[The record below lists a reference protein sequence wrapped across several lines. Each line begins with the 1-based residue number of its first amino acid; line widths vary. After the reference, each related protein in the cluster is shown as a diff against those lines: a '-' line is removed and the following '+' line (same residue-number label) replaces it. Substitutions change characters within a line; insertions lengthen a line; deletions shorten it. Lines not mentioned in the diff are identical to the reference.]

1 MTLRLDMSIG
11 PVQGFVSQS
20 RRTRDLWGSSYLL
33 AFLSAHAMRGVVEA
47 GGCPVFPAVDD
58 DRLYQ
63 WVCGRREGEAPRIG
77 SLPNHF
83 AVEVE
88 GNASEVAHAGI
99 RSLNDAWERVC
110 SAVWSAFVAPVC
122 HVGNGT
128 EEIWSRQVGSFWE
141 VMWTAGSTSET
152 GGLLARRKRW
162 RTHRLPE
169 EPGDK
174 CTVMHDRQELSGF
187 VRSLDGAKQDAFWQ
201 RVREGRQTGQLDLRD
216 NERLC
221 AIALVKR
228 MFPRVALEALDWKV
242 DASRWPSTVYVGAV
256 PWIRRVS
263 DAVPRQAAA
272 YADAVEQYA
281 DDDAFPMRR
290 PPFGLGALDAGRFP
304 NLDAN
309 YFHRESVMNEQ
320 RCPLREDA
328 SPEAREDAG
337 ESAPAHL
344 RRDRRGRVS
353 RIRPPPTFYALI
365 LLADG
370 DCLGALAGKLGGA
383 TVSKVLSKFT
393 GTVPCLVEQ
402 HEGVAVYAG
411 GDDVLAMVPVSS
423 ALACAQALS
432 DAYREAFSDIDGA
445 DEATLSAA
453 VVFAQVRLPLSQVLG
468 EAHRLL
474 DDVAKDRN
482 GRDSLAVAVLKPGG
496 LYCEWATTWRR
507 RSRDGDAS
515 AVRLLK
521 GLVGQLEPAS
531 AAEPGLSSALVYR
544 VRDTLSRLCGWDRW
558 QPGSWG
564 DVPDD
569 IDVRAFLRAEIFHSL
584 QVRMDD
590 GAGARAEELTA
601 SAWNLLLP
609 ARNSQDGDADITA
622 GGSGM
627 APIEQAG
634 IDALLLAR
642 FLADRDERGPDRD
655 WP

>member
-1 MTLRLDMSIG
+1 MTMRLDMSIG

-47 GGCPVFPAVDD
+47 GGCIVFPDVDE
-58 DRLYQ
+58 DRLYR
-63 WVCGRREGEAPRIG
+63 WVCGLREGEAPRIG

-83 AVEVE
+83 AADVE
-88 GNASEVAHAGI
+88 GNVSEVAHAGI
-99 RSLNDAWERVC
+99 QSLNAAWEGVC
-110 SAVWSAFVAPVC
+110 GAVWSTFVAPVC
-122 HVGNGT
+122 QVGNGT

-141 VMWTAGSTSET
+141 VIWTAGGT
-152 GGLLARRKRW
+152 GEAGRLLARRKRW

-187 VRSLDGAKQDAFWQ
+187 VRSLDGAKQDAFWK
-201 RVREGRQTGQLDLRD
+201 RVRELRPTGRLDLRD

-228 MFPRVALEALDWKV
+228 MFPRVARDALDWEV
-242 DASRWPSTVYVGAV
+242 DASHWPSTVYVGAV

-263 DAVPRQAAA
+263 DAVPRQAEAF
-272 YADAVEQYA
+272 ADAVRQYA
-281 DDDAFPMRR
+281 DDDVFPMRP
-290 PPFGLGALDAGRFP
+290 PPFGLGALAAGRFP

-309 YFHRESVMNEQ
+309 YLHREFVMSEQ
-320 RCPLREDA
+320 RCPLRGDA
-328 SPEAREDAG
+328 PPEAREDLANRLRLIHDATDG
-337 ESAPAHL
+337 E
-344 RRDRRGRVS
+344 GS
-353 RIRPPPTFYALI
+353 RLGPPPVFYALI
-365 LLADG
+365 LADG
-370 DCLGALAGKLGGA
+370 DRLGVLAGKLDRTG
-383 TVSKVLSKFT
+383 VSKVLAKFT
-393 GTVPCLVEQ
+393 GTVPCIVEQ
-402 HEGVAVYAG
+402 HEGEAVYAG
-411 GDDVLAMVPVSS
+411 GDDVLAMVPVTR

-432 DAYREAFSDIDGA
+432 VAYRDAFAGIDGA
-445 DEATLSAA
+445 DEASLSAA
-453 VVFAQVRLPLSQVLG
+453 VVFAHVRLPLSQALG

-496 LYCEWATTWRR
+496 RYCEWATTWRR
-507 RSRDGDAS
+507 RSPDGDAS
-515 AVRLLK
+515 AVRLLR
-521 GLVGQLEPAS
+521 GLAGQLEPES

-544 VRDTLSRLCGWDRW
+544 IRDVLSRLCGWDRW

-569 IDVRAFLRAEIFHSL
+569 IDIRAFLRAEIFHSL

-590 GAGARAEELTA
+590 GASARAEELTA
-601 SAWNLLLP
+601 SVWNLLLP
-609 ARNSQDGDADITA
+609 ARNSQDGDADIPENGT
-622 GGSGM
+622 GV
-627 APIEQAG
+627 APAAQAG

-642 FLADRDERGPDRD
+642 FLADPGERESGS
-655 WP
+655 

>member
-1 MTLRLDMSIG
+1 MTMRLDMSIG
-11 PVQGFVSQS
+11 PVQGFVSHS

-33 AFLSAHAMRGVVEA
+33 AFLSAHAMRGVVAA
-47 GGCPVFPAVDD
+47 GGRLVFPDVGE
-58 DRLYQ
+58 DRLYR
-63 WVCGRREGEAPRIG
+63 WVCGRREGEAPRIA

-99 RSLNDAWERVC
+99 RSLNAAWERVC
-110 SAVWSAFVAPVC
+110 SAVWSTFVATPC
-122 HVGNGT
+122 HTGNGT

-141 VMWTAGSTSET
+141 VMWTVGGTEET

-187 VRSLDGAKQDAFWQ
+187 VRSLDGARQDAFWN
-201 RVREGRQTGQLDLRD
+201 RVRELRQTGSLDLRE

-228 MFPRVALEALDWKV
+228 LFPRVAREALDWEV
-242 DASRWPSTVYVGAV
+242 DASHWPSTVYVGAV
-256 PWIRRVS
+256 RWIRGVGE
-263 DAVPRQAAA
+263 AVPRQAEA
-272 YADAVEQYA
+272 YAEAVEQYA
-281 DDDAFPMRR
+281 DDDVFPMQR
-290 PPFGLGALDAGRFP
+290 PPFGLGALDSGRFP

-309 YFHRESVMNEQ
+309 YLHREFVMNQQ
-320 RCPLREDA
+320 RCPLRRDA
-328 SPEAREDAG
+328 SPEARNHLLKRLGSLYDANDEEG
-337 ESAPAHL
+337 
-344 RRDRRGRVS
+344 RRVG
-353 RIRPPPTFYALI
+353 PPPMFYAL

-370 DCLGALAGKLGGA
+370 DRLGVLAGKLGGA
-383 TVSKVLSKFT
+383 TVSRGLTTFT
-393 GTVPCLVEQ
+393 SAVPRAVRR

-411 GDDVLAMVPVSS
+411 GDDVLAMVPVSG

-432 DAYREAFSDIDGA
+432 CAYRDAFAGIDGG

-474 DDVAKDRN
+474 DDVAKARN
-482 GRDSLAVAVLKPGG
+482 GRDSLAVAVLKPSG
-496 LYCEWATTWRR
+496 LYCEWGTTWRR
-507 RSRDGDAS
+507 RSPDGDAS
-515 AVRLLK
+515 AVGLLDA
-521 GLVGQLEPAS
+521 LVGQLEPAS

-544 VRDTLSRLCGWDRW
+544 VRDTLSRLCGWDGW

-564 DVPDD
+564 GLPDD
-569 IDVRAFLRAEIFHSL
+569 IDIRAFLRAEIFHSL
-584 QVRMDD
+584 QVRMGD

-601 SAWNLLLP
+601 SVWNLLLP
-609 ARNSQDGDADITA
+609 ARNSQDRDAGITA
-622 GGSGM
+622 DGSGM
-627 APIEQAG
+627 APIAQAG
-634 IDALLLAR
+634 VDALLLAR
-642 FLADRDERGPDRD
+642 FLADPDERESES
-655 WP
+655 

>member
-1 MTLRLDMSIG
+1 MTVRLDMSIG

-33 AFLSAHAMRGVVEA
+33 AFLSAHAIRGVVEA
-47 GGCPVFPAVDD
+47 GGCLVFPDVDKD
-58 DRLYQ
+58 CLYK

-83 AVEVE
+83 AVDVE
-88 GNASEVAHAGI
+88 GNVSEVANAGI
-99 RSLNDAWERVC
+99 RSLNAAWERVC
-110 SAVWSAFVAPVC
+110 GSVWRTFVAPAC
-122 HVGNGT
+122 HIGNGT

-141 VMWTAGSTSET
+141 VMWTAGCTGEP

-162 RTHRLPE
+162 RTHRVPE

-187 VRSLDGAKQDAFWQ
+187 VRALDGTKQDAFWQ
-201 RVREGRQTGQLDLRD
+201 RVRDGRRTGPLDLRD
-216 NERLC
+216 NERLS

-228 MFPRVALEALDWKV
+228 MFPRVDSEALDWEL
-242 DASRWPSTVYVGAV
+242 DASHWPSTVYVGAV
-256 PWIRRVS
+256 PWIRRIG
-263 DAVPRQAAA
+263 DAVPRQAEA
-272 YADAVEQYA
+272 YADAVVQCAAA
-281 DDDAFPMRR
+281 DVFPMRR
-290 PPFGLGALDAGRFP
+290 PPFGLGALTAGRFP
-304 NLDAN
+304 TLDAN
-309 YFHRESVMNEQ
+309 YFHREFVMNQQ
-320 RCPLREDA
+320 RCPLTRDPSLEARNRLTNRLGGIYDA
-328 SPEAREDAG
+328 SDKEGRRLGP
-337 ESAPAHL
+337 PA
-344 RRDRRGRVS
+344 
-353 RIRPPPTFYALI
+353 TFYAAI
-365 LLADG
+365 LADG
-370 DCLGALAGKLGGA
+370 DRLGALAGKLRSA
-383 TVSKVLSKFT
+383 TVSKVLTEFT
-393 GTVPCLVEQ
+393 GMAPCIVEQ

-411 GDDVLAMVPVSS
+411 GDDVLAMVPVSN

-432 DAYREAFSDIDGA
+432 DAYRDAFAGIDGA
-445 DEATLSAA
+445 NEATLSAA
-453 VVFAQVRLPLSQVLG
+453 VVLAQVRLPLSQVLG

-474 DDVAKDRN
+474 DDVAKHRN

-496 LYCEWATTWRR
+496 RYCEWATTWRR
-507 RSRDGDAS
+507 RGPDGDAS
-515 AVRLLK
+515 AVGLLN
-521 GLVGQLEPAS
+521 GLVGKLEPAS
-531 AAEPGLSSALVYR
+531 AKEPGLSSALVYR
-544 VRDTLSRLCGWDRW
+544 VRETLSRLCGWERW

-584 QVRMDD
+584 QVSMDD
-590 GAGARAEELTA
+590 GARARAEELTA

-642 FLADRDERGPDRD
+642 FLADRDERESGS
-655 WP
+655 

>member
-88 GNASEVAHAGI
+88 GNVSEVAHAGI
-99 RSLNDAWERVC
+99 RTLNAAWERVC
-110 SAVWSAFVAPVC
+110 SAVWSTFVAPVC
-122 HVGNGT
+122 PFGNET
-128 EEIWSRQVGSFWE
+128 EEIWARQVGSFWE
-141 VMWTAGSTSET
+141 LMWTAGSTGET
-152 GGLLARRKRW
+152 GGLLARRKCW

-174 CTVMHDRQELSGF
+174 CTVMHDWQELSGF
-187 VRSLDGAKQDAFWQ
+187 VRSLDRAEQDSFWQ
-201 RVREGRQTGQLDLRD
+201 RVREGRQTGLLDLRD

-263 DAVPRQAAA
+263 DALPRQAAA

-304 NLDAN
+304 SLDAN
-309 YFHRESVMNEQ
+309 YLHREFVMSKQ
-320 RCPLREDA
+320 RCPLRDDT
-328 SPEAREDAG
+328 PPGAREDLANR
-337 ESAPAHL
+337 L
-344 RRDRRGRVS
+344 RLIYDATDEMVHRL
-353 RIRPPPTFYALI
+353 RPPPTFYAL

-383 TVSKVLSKFT
+383 TVSKVLTKFT
-393 GTVPCLVEQ
+393 GTVSCVVDQ

-445 DEATLSAA
+445 DESTLSAA

-496 LYCEWATTWRR
+496 LYCEWATTWNRR
-507 RSRDGDAS
+507 GSCGDAS
-515 AVRLLK
+515 AVGLL
-521 GLVGQLEPAS
+521 GALVGQLEPTS

-544 VRDTLSRLCGWDRW
+544 IRDTLSRLCGWDRW
-558 QPGSWG
+558 QPGNWG

-569 IDVRAFLRAEIFHSL
+569 IDVRAFIRAEVFHSL

-590 GAGARAEELTA
+590 GAEARAGELTA
-601 SAWNLLLP
+601 AVCNLLPP
-609 ARNSQDGDADITA
+609 ARSSQAGDAGITA
-622 GGSGM
+622 DDSGM
-627 APIEQAG
+627 APTAQAG
-634 IDALLLAR
+634 VDALLLAR
-642 FLADRDERGPDRD
+642 FLADPDERESGS
-655 WP
+655 

>member
-1 MTLRLDMSIG
+1 MSLRLDMSIG

-47 GGCPVFPAVDD
+47 GACPVFPDVDE
-58 DRLYQ
+58 DRLYR

-88 GNASEVAHAGI
+88 GNVSEVAHAGI
-99 RSLNDAWERVC
+99 RSLNAAWERVC
-110 SAVWSAFVAPVC
+110 TAVWSTFVAPVC
-122 HVGNGT
+122 HIGNGT

-141 VMWTAGSTSET
+141 VMWTAGSAGET

-162 RTHRLPE
+162 RTHRVPE

-201 RVREGRQTGQLDLRD
+201 RVRLLRKTGSLDLRV

-256 PWIRRVS
+256 PWIRCVG
-263 DAVPRQAAA
+263 DAVPQQAEA
-272 YADAVEQYA
+272 YAEAVKQYA
-281 DDDAFPMRR
+281 DDDVFPMKR

-304 NLDAN
+304 SLDAN
-309 YFHRESVMNEQ
+309 YFHREFVMNEQ

-328 SPEAREDAG
+328 SPEAREELASRLRLIYDATDEMG
-337 ESAPAHL
+337 H
-344 RRDRRGRVS
+344 
-353 RIRPPPTFYALI
+353 RIRPPPTFYAL

-370 DCLGALAGKLGGA
+370 DCLGALAGKLRGA
-383 TVSKVLSKFT
+383 TVSGVLSKFT
-393 GTVPCLVEQ
+393 GTVPCIVEQ

-453 VVFAQVRLPLSQVLG
+453 VVYAHVRLPLSQVLG

-496 LYCEWATTWRR
+496 LHCEWATTWRR
-507 RSRDGDAS
+507 RSPDGDAS

-590 GAGARAEELTA
+590 GVGARAEELTA

-642 FLADRDERGPDRD
+642 FLADRDERGSGS
-655 WP
+655 